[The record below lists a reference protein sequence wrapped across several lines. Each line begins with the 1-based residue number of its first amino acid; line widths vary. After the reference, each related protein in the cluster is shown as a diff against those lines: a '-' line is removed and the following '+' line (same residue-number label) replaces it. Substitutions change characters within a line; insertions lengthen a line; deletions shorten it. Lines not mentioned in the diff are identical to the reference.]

1 MKNLVMTPRSSSPS
15 PCAPSTLPMA
25 RRIGG
30 MSAMKM
36 TRTRGGRRPVNRPP
50 TILKGPD
57 DGSTDPMVCTHFW
70 MAPTGMR

>member
-1 MKNLVMTPRSSSPS
+1 
-15 PCAPSTLPMA
+15 
-25 RRIGG
+25 